1 MSFTLKCLVG
11 SLKLSSVE
19 PNQYFDDQY
28 GVIIITGARIWQ
40 AAGES
45 VAVNRVSFYT
55 FATPWVISVSWS
67 LGE

>member
-28 GVIIITGARIWQ
+28 EVMIITGARIWQ

-55 FATPWVISVSWS
+55 FMGPRLIKFSQQ
-67 LGE
+67 LGK